1 MSNKDAIIN
10 LKNIGK
16 SFGSTRALESISFD
30 FKRGDI
36 TAIVG
41 ANGAGK
47 STLIKIICGY
57 HTKYDGEIFVEGN
70 LVKFTSPL
78 DAYSKG
84 MRGKFR

>member
-1 MSNKDAIIN
+1 MNKEAIVS

-30 FKRGDI
+30 FSKGDI

-47 STLIKIICGY
+47 STLIRIICGIEEASSG
-57 HTKYDGEIFVEGN
+57 TITYDG
-70 LVKFTSPL
+70 
-78 DAYSKG
+78 
-84 MRGKFR
+84 RR

>member
-1 MSNKDAIIN
+1 MNKEAIVS

-30 FKRGDI
+30 FSKGDI

-57 HTKYDGEIFVEGN
+57 HTKYDGEIFIEGE
-70 LVKFTSPL
+70 LVLLTLIIREYKPFIKL
-78 DAYSKG
+78 
-84 MRGKFR
+84 

>member
-1 MSNKDAIIN
+1 MNKEAIVS

-16 SFGSTRALESISFD
+16 SFGSTRALESVSFD
-30 FKRGDI
+30 FSKGDI

-57 HTKYDGEIFVEGN
+57 HTKYDGC
-70 LVKFTSPL
+70 
-78 DAYSKG
+78 
-84 MRGKFR
+84 GKFGIERFANQQKKFFNKEKELY